1 MQYQSSSE
9 LSKTDSIL
17 LESKKLLKSNEKQSN

>member
-1 MQYQSSSE
+1 MQYQSSSK

-17 LESKKLLKSNEKQSN
+17 LESKKLLKSNEKQLN